1 MSVKDS
7 TAGAS
12 FRCYQL
18 AVGSETTAFND
29 KPTSH
34 AKDSMQM
41 DYFDNL
47 QFTCKNIAT
56 ELDNCEIPSLELLNS
71 ATSVLSHIALA

>member
-47 QFTCKNIAT
+47 QFTCNV
-56 ELDNCEIPSLELLNS
+56 SY
-71 ATSVLSHIALA
+71 TSQKIK

>member
-34 AKDSMQM
+34 AKDSMQI
-41 DYFDNL
+41 DYFDN
-47 QFTCKNIAT
+47 
-56 ELDNCEIPSLELLNS
+56 
-71 ATSVLSHIALA
+71 